1 MTTSSKP
8 QRKRS
13 RRATAELLL
22 WRLMSMPSK
31 TLVSAPIVAER
42 GVGGADGS
50 TEKEGKEI
58 AISIETQKLGWY
70 VKAPYLPCLSGWSYD
85 WLLVD

>member
-1 MTTSSKP
+1 
-8 QRKRS
+8 
-13 RRATAELLL
+13 
-22 WRLMSMPSK
+22 
-31 TLVSAPIVAER
+31 VAER